1 MKNRGEFVKLIIA
14 EKPSVAKTIAKVIG
28 NSRNH
33 NGYILCGDYI
43 VTWCVGHLVSLAVPE
58 DYSESWKKWDLKT
71 LPMIPDQW
79 KFNIIQATK
88 SQFNVVKELL
98 NQKEIDEVICATD
111 AGREGELIFRLVYAK
126 VNCSKPI
133 KRLWVSSL
141 EDQAIKEG
149 LDNLRDGSEFESLYQ
164 SALARAK
171 ADWLVGMNYTRLY
184 TVGYSEKLTIGRVQ
198 TPTVAMVVERDNA
211 IKNFVKSKYYEIEVQ
226 ASKNNQ
232 RIIFNSTNQ
241 WEKKEDVP
249 SDLGRQIVVT
259 SYTEDKKRL
268 SAPLLHDLTSLQKT
282 ANQVYGF
289 TAQQTLDYAQS
300 LYEKKLIT
308 YPRTDSRYLNESMQ
322 NLTEEL
328 IHLCPLYEIDHI
340 KCDRLFDDSKV
351 SDHHALLP
359 TQESLKED
367 LHNVPSSEIKI
378 YELIYYRL
386 LESVSG
392 EHVIRQQKVE
402 AMVQGLPKVKLQA
415 VGKIVE
421 EEGFKSVEKVYRE
434 VNLKDSPVLKLEE
447 NEALI
452 IDDVSIVE
460 KTKNPP
466 KPYNE
471 STLLGAMETAGTE
484 DLDSS
489 LDIERKGLGTAAT
502 RASIIEKLIQS
513 EYLVRDKKN
522 LRSTEKAQRLIT
534 VVDDRLKDPKTT
546 AQWENL
552 LSLISTGDYQAEDFL
567 KKIIEEISNHCSN
580 FKPDSN
586 LIQRPQIGTCPICG
600 NAVIKTKKVYFCT
613 NKECNFH
620 VFTEM
625 CGKSINEAEAIDLM
639 ENGETKLIKGFV
651 SKKGNQF
658 NAKLKFKP
666 DYSVEFVFEKK
677 GKKRS

>member
-1 MKNRGEFVKLIIA
+1 MKLIVA

-28 NSRNH
+28 NSHSR
-33 NGYILCGDYI
+33 NGYFECGNYI

-58 DYSESWKKWDLKT
+58 DYTDSWANWDLKV
-71 LPMIPDQW
+71 LPMIPVQW
-79 KFNIIQATK
+79 KFNVVQSTQN
-88 SQFNVVKELL
+88 QFKVVKALM
-98 NQKEIDEVICATD
+98 NQKEVSEIICAAD

-126 VNCSKPI
+126 TNCSKPI

-141 EDQAIKEG
+141 EDKAIREG
-149 LDNLRDGSEFESLYQ
+149 LDKLRDGSEFDSLYQ

-211 IKNFVKSKYYEIEVQ
+211 IKNFVKSKYYELEVQ
-226 ASKNNQ
+226 AIKDNQ
-232 RIIFNSTNQ
+232 KILFRSINQ

-249 SDLGRQIVVT
+249 GDLGRHIIIT
-259 SYTEDKKRL
+259 SYVEDQKKT
-268 SAPLLHDLTSLQKT
+268 SAPRLYDLTSLQKT

-308 YPRTDSRYLNESMQ
+308 YPRTDSRYLTEGMKST
-322 NLTEEL
+322 TEEL
-328 IHLCPLYEIDHI
+328 IHHCPLYEMNDKKSNH
-340 KCDRLFDDSKV
+340 DRLFDDSKV

-359 TQESLKED
+359 TLESLDED

-392 EHVIRQQKVE
+392 DHIIRQQKAE
-402 AMVQGLPKVKLQA
+402 AIFKERPEVKLQA
-415 VGKIVE
+415 VGKIIE
-421 EEGFKSVEKVYRE
+421 EEGFKSVEKLYRE
-434 VNLKDSPVLKLEE
+434 ISLENSPIFRIEE
-447 NEALI
+447 NELLSI
-452 IDDVSIVE
+452 ENISIVE
-460 KTKNPP
+460 KTKSPP

-484 DLDSS
+484 DLDTS
-489 LDIERKGLGTAAT
+489 LEIERKGLGTAAT

-534 VVDDRLKDPKTT
+534 VVDSRIKDPKTT

-552 LSLISTGDYQAEDFL
+552 LSLISTGDYQAENFL
-567 KKIIEEISNHCSN
+567 KKIIKEITDHCSD
-580 FKPDSN
+580 FEPDSS
-586 LIQRPQIGTCPICG
+586 LIRSNQIGSCPICG
-600 NAVIKTKKVYFCT
+600 NAIIKTKKVYFCT

-620 VFTEM
+620 IFTEM
-625 CGKSINEAEAIDLM
+625 CRKSINESEVLQLL

-651 SKKGNQF
+651 SKKGNKF
-658 NAKLKFKP
+658 NAKLKLNSDHEVIF
-666 DYSVEFVFEKK
+666 DFENKK
-677 GKKRS
+677 